1 MKKLIT
7 LFSTVAIVSTTLASG
22 SALASSN
29 QVMDPAAAH
38 KDAVKTRL
46 VHYTCQGNSNIEVT
60 YGFNNVNHPTYA
72 SAKINGKKR
81 FMPINY
87 EQTDNMVTVFGDD
100 NNFNMM
106 TDSMIISNYSK
117 VPAVLVNS
125 PSGEILY
132 KECKVDWT
140 KKLKG

>member
-1 MKKLIT
+1 MKKLTT
-7 LFSTVAIVSTTLASG
+7 LFSTVAILSATLASG
-22 SALASSN
+22 SALASSD

-106 TDSMIISNYSK
+106 TDSMIINNYNK
-117 VPAVLVNS
+117 VPAALVNS

-132 KECKVDWT
+132 KDCKVDWT

>member
-1 MKKLIT
+1 
-7 LFSTVAIVSTTLASG
+7 
-22 SALASSN
+22 
-29 QVMDPAAAH
+29 
-38 KDAVKTRL
+38 
-46 VHYTCQGNSNIEVT
+46 
-60 YGFNNVNHPTYA
+60 
-72 SAKINGKKR
+72 
-81 FMPINY
+81 MPINY

>member
-7 LFSTVAIVSTTLASG
+7 LFSTVAILSTTLASG
-22 SALASSN
+22 SALASPN

>member
-7 LFSTVAIVSTTLASG
+7 LFSTVAILSTTLASG

-87 EQTDNMVTVFGDD
+87 EQTDNMVTVCGVD

-106 TDSMIISNYSK
+106 TDSMIISNYNK

>member
-1 MKKLIT
+1 MKKLT
-7 LFSTVAIVSTTLASG
+7 TWFSTVVIVSTTLASG

-46 VHYTCQGNSNIEVT
+46 VHYTCQGNRNIEVT

-132 KECKVDWT
+132 KDCKVDWT